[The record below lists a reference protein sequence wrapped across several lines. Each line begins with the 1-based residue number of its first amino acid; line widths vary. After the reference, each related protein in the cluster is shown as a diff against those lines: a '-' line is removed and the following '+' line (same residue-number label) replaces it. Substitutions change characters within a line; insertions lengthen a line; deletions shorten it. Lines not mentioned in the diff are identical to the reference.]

1 MKRHS
6 CKSNR
11 WENEVLGEVDLT
23 SPEELISILKKSKKA
38 FTIWSTVST
47 WERVQTISSFLEIYK
62 DNASKLAINISKE
75 IGKPLSQA
83 MSDIDYDIA
92 YLQRHIDNAE
102 KILDCEIVFE
112 DDTSKHIQYF
122 EPKGVAAV
130 ISPRNFPSSQFIW
143 QVIPPLLAGNT
154 IIYKPASACM
164 RSAKLISDLLISVL
178 PTNTFQLV
186 LGDSEL
192 GNSLVQLE
200 TDMTIFTGSSDVGHK
215 ISNINGNSM
224 KPSYL
229 ELWGNAP
236 GIVLSD
242 AIIDNQ
248 MMNTLDQFRIQHSGQ
263 ICDGL
268 KRLFVHRSR
277 YHELIDKIK
286 ITFSDYNIGNPLD
299 KNTHIGCLINT
310 TAYDKIQKSLDDV
323 SMQWVDIISLWK
335 YDNTVGPFIP
345 FALLLNPEN
354 NDVLSKSVFMME
366 EIFAPILP
374 IIAFDTIE
382 EAIQMANDSKFG
394 LGWY

>member
-1 MKRHS
+1 
-6 CKSNR
+6 
-11 WENEVLGEVDLT
+11 
-23 SPEELISILKKSKKA
+23 
-38 FTIWSTVST
+38 
-47 WERVQTISSFLEIYK
+47 
-62 DNASKLAINISKE
+62 
-75 IGKPLSQA
+75 

-229 ELWGNAP
+229 EL
-236 GIVLSD
+236 
-242 AIIDNQ
+242 
-248 MMNTLDQFRIQHSGQ
+248 
-263 ICDGL
+263 
-268 KRLFVHRSR
+268 
-277 YHELIDKIK
+277 
-286 ITFSDYNIGNPLD
+286 
-299 KNTHIGCLINT
+299 
-310 TAYDKIQKSLDDV
+310 
-323 SMQWVDIISLWK
+323 
-335 YDNTVGPFIP
+335 
-345 FALLLNPEN
+345 
-354 NDVLSKSVFMME
+354 
-366 EIFAPILP
+366 
-374 IIAFDTIE
+374 
-382 EAIQMANDSKFG
+382 
-394 LGWY
+394 